1 MWPRRPGS
9 LVPESGREVET
20 ISIVPLRTGWDPMAA
35 GPGAYPPDLPP
46 EWRLSY
52 FANAYWGV
60 LVPARLWRGAGRDEV
75 QSWVADTPPR
85 FRFFLDLG
93 EGDPDG
99 PLAPAC
105 DALGDRLGGLV
116 VPRSAPSPLPVAG
129 LPRWIRV
136 PPGGPE
142 PRPGAGMGLAWE
154 VPADLVR
161 DLRQARGWIEAK
173 VRALGV
179 QGPDG
184 RRAPGS
190 GRPPLALL
198 GDCRFD
204 DLERWQTMFELM
216 GLA

>member
-1 MWPRRPGS
+1 
-9 LVPESGREVET
+9 
-20 ISIVPLRTGWDPMAA
+20 
-35 GPGAYPPDLPP
+35 
-46 EWRLSY
+46 
-52 FANAYWGV
+52 
-60 LVPARLWRGAGRDEV
+60 
-75 QSWVADTPPR
+75 
-85 FRFFLDLG
+85 
-93 EGDPDG
+93 
-99 PLAPAC
+99 
-105 DALGDRLGGLV
+105 
-116 VPRSAPSPLPVAG
+116 
-129 LPRWIRV
+129 
-136 PPGGPE
+136 
-142 PRPGAGMGLAWE
+142 MGLAWE